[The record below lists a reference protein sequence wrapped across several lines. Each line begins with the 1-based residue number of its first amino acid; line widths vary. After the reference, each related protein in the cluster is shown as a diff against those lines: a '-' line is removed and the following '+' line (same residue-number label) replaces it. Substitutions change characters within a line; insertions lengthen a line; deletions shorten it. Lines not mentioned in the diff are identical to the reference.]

1 MTATVTDRLFIKI
14 RCISC
19 HGSRA
24 YSAGG
29 THDPMNPGKWGACPY
44 CDMSGMTYIE
54 AANNVIVDCLAG
66 MPAEK
71 RDLILQ
77 RLAAKI
83 SEEIK

>member
-1 MTATVTDRLFIKI
+1 MISLSDTTLYVRI

-29 THDPMNPGKWGACPY
+29 HHDPLSPGKWGACPY
-44 CDMSGMTYIE
+44 CDTSGMTYVE
-54 AANNVIVDCLAG
+54 ASANVLVDCLAAIA
-66 MPAEK
+66 PER

-77 RLAAKI
+77 RLTVKI
-83 SEEIK
+83 SEEF